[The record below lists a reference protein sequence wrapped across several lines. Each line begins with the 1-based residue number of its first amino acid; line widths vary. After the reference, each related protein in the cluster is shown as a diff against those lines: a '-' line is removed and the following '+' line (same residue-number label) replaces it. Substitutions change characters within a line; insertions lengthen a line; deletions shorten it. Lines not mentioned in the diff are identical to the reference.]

1 MKEERNNFS
10 ATVLVDVEVRTLPTN
25 TYLLLT
31 NIFIPKKD
39 RISVPSLS
47 LFHLS
52 YLASLSFFWFS
63 VNSGFLYL
71 LILTLVPLSGVCTT
85 CDKDLARIFTTDRL
99 PDINSP

>member
-39 RISVPSLS
+39 RI
-47 LFHLS
+47 
-52 YLASLSFFWFS
+52 
-63 VNSGFLYL
+63 
-71 LILTLVPLSGVCTT
+71 
-85 CDKDLARIFTTDRL
+85 
-99 PDINSP
+99 